1 MTQETFEQIME
12 RMKEDAKICNS
23 RLKLQTSRALN
34 LTPRIV
40 KTRYDEEKPMQ
51 ERRNEV
57 IKLLSNLE
65 SMTFTEIRTQ
75 LNLGQYELLGYL
87 RTLLHE
93 KKVRINNS
101 IKPSRWF
108 IVKENHG

>member
-12 RMKEDAKICNS
+12 RMKEDAKVCNS
-23 RLKLQTSRALN
+23 RLKLQSSRSMN

-51 ERRNEV
+51 GSRNKV
-57 IKLLSNLE
+57 LKLLSNYE
-65 SMTFTEIRTQ
+65 SMTFTEIRSQ

-93 KKVRINNS
+93 KKVRINNNK
-101 IKPSRWF
+101 KPARWF
-108 IVKENHG
+108 IEKD